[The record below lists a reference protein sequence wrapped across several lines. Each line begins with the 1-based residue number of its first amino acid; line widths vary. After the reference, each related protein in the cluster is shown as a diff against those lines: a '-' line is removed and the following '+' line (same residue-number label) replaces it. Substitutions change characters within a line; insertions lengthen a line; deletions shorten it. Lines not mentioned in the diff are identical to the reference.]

1 METVPR
7 LYQTVRPGADYARS
21 LEVLR
26 LAREPINVTGEAPRT
41 KSGLMLGLGESAE
54 EVTQVLEDLR
64 RVGCDALT
72 IGQYL
77 APSKAHLPVQRF
89 VPPAEFE
96 SWRQQAL
103 RLGFTMVTSG
113 PLVRSS
119 YNARAIP

>member
-1 METVPR
+1 VETVPR
-7 LYQTVRPGADYARS
+7 LYETVRPGADYERS

-26 LAREPINVTGEAPRT
+26 LAREPMDGTDTTPRT

-54 EVTQVLEDLR
+54 EVKEVLADLR

-77 APSKAHLPVQRF
+77 APSKEHLPVQRF
-89 VPPAEFE
+89 VPPEEFE
-96 SWRQQAL
+96 TWRRRAL
-103 RLGFTMVTSG
+103 RLGFVQVTSG
-113 PLVRSS
+113 PMVRSS